1 MAQVEAEQIRHDFDE
16 YNVMPAGTAF
26 DEFVTIATDPYEV
39 CAGWLAGWLA
49 WATDWR
55 RAWLARTPSP

>member
-16 YNVMPAGTAF
+16 YSVMPAGTAF

-39 CAGWLAGWLA
+39 RLASGWRGRLNGGR
-49 WATDWR
+49 R